1 MNPQETTPAVNIQDY
16 LLDENPT
23 AFTSATNP
31 YELLHQDKTDF
42 IISQKKA
49 KSEKQLVVL
58 MSQGLFYLKDGK
70 GRIEEIT
77 VGKLKSFLRDLGD
90 GSIILNQVHWLK
102 ALCRHNAERMHSI
115 ITSATYVAMCR
126 ANVVTDFNKLYSYS
140 ELWEKNPELFA
151 EFYSHIAD
159 IPSLCPRDCIA
170 TGFEIEKRFGYDE
183 AIYFVKMLGKSGIT
197 QYSSA
202 LNRYAYNSLDGFFQL
217 LEAPYSLSFCN
228 LVEYIFIDVPAQ
240 GIAII
245 DELFWKMY
253 ANYLKMQT
261 EIYGEIQDF
270 YPAYLKTAHD
280 VMALNAEFITENTES
295 AEHST
300 EITELAHKGKVY
312 SIIVPETSKQI
323 AEEGIN
329 LSHCMGTNASKNDNH
344 VLFLRKSQ
352 SPEQSLVTLQLSE
365 GLISQAAGQH
375 RRRITDEERSFLEK
389 WGKEKGIQIAA

>member
-1 MNPQETTPAVNIQDY
+1 MNPQENTPTVNIQDY
-16 LLDENPT
+16 LLDESPS
-23 AFTSATNP
+23 ALSKATNP
-31 YELLHQDKTDF
+31 YEVLHQDKTDF
-42 IISQKKA
+42 IILQKKV

-58 MSQGLFYLKDGK
+58 MSQGLFYFKDGK
-70 GRIEEIT
+70 SKIEEIT
-77 VGKLKSFLRDLGD
+77 VGKLKAFLRDLSND
-90 GSIILNQVHWLK
+90 SIILDQVHWIK
-102 ALCRHNAERMHSI
+102 ALHRQNVERMHSI

-126 ANVVTDFNKLYSYS
+126 ANVATDFNNLYSYS
-140 ELWEKNPELFA
+140 ELWEKNPELFT
-151 EFYSHIAD
+151 ELYSHIAD
-159 IPSLCPRDCIA
+159 IPSLCNRDCIA
-170 TGFEIEKRFGYDE
+170 TGFEIEQRFGYDE

-202 LNRYAYNSLDGFFQL
+202 LHRYAYNSLEGFFQL
-217 LEAPYSLSFCN
+217 FEAPYSLSFRR
-228 LVEYIFIDVPAQ
+228 LVEYAFIDAPAQ

-245 DELFWKMY
+245 DDSFWKMY

-280 VMALNAEFITENTES
+280 VLTLNAELVTESTES
-295 AEHST
+295 AEHPA

-352 SPEQSLVTLQLSE
+352 SPKESLVTLQLSA
-365 GLISQAAGQH
+365 GRISQAVGQH
-375 RRRITDEERSFLEK
+375 RRRITDDERSFLEK
-389 WGKEKGIQIAA
+389 WGKEKGVQIAA

>member
-1 MNPQETTPAVNIQDY
+1 MKPQETTSAVNIQDY
-16 LLDENPT
+16 LLDESPT
-23 AFTSATNP
+23 AFATTNP
-31 YELLHQDKTDF
+31 YIVLHQDKTDF
-42 IISQKKA
+42 IISQKKS
-49 KSEKQLVVL
+49 KIEKQLVVL
-58 MSQGLFYLKDGK
+58 MSQGLFYLKDSKGK
-70 GRIEEIT
+70 IEELT

-90 GSIILNQVHWLK
+90 GSIILDQVHWLK
-102 ALCRHNAERMHSI
+102 ALCRHNAERMYSI

-140 ELWEKNPELFA
+140 ELWDKNPELFT
-151 EFYSHIAD
+151 ELYSHIAD
-159 IPSLCPRDCIA
+159 IQSLCPRDCIA
-170 TGFEIEKRFGYDE
+170 TGFEIKKRFGYDE
-183 AIYFVKMLGKSGIT
+183 AIYFVKLLGKSGIT

-202 LNRYAYNSLDGFFQL
+202 LHRYAYNSLEGFFQL
-217 LEAPYSLSFCN
+217 FEAPYSLSFRR
-228 LVEYIFIDVPAQ
+228 LVEYIFIDAPAQ

-245 DELFWKMY
+245 DESFWKMF

-280 VMALNAEFITENTES
+280 VMALNVELVTENTES
-295 AEHST
+295 AEHPSA
-300 EITELAHKGKVY
+300 ITELAHKGKIY
-312 SIIVPETSKQI
+312 SIIVPETSTQI

-352 SPEQSLVTLQLSE
+352 SPEQSLVTLQLNE
-365 GLISQAAGQH
+365 GQISQAVGQH